1 MNFFALLLPW
11 ATEVDLLWL
20 KAVKKMA
27 RGTSQRNWSIHL
39 SWEMFAMSELLLRI
53 RVDPS
58 ASPFCC
64 GKGEGTAQGMSQ
76 EAVCLLS
83 QF

>member
-20 KAVKKMA
+20 KEVMKTA

-39 SWEMFAMSELLLRI
+39 SWEMLAMSELFLWV
-53 RVDPS
+53 RVDRIHQLH
-58 ASPFCC
+58 PFVV
-64 GKGEGTAQGMSQ
+64 GKERAQQGREGFLCINS
-76 EAVCLLS
+76 L
-83 QF
+83 

>member
-20 KAVKKMA
+20 KEVMKMA

-39 SWEMFAMSELLLRI
+39 SWEMLATSELFLRV

-58 ASPFCC
+58 ASPFCY
-64 GKGEGTAQGMSQ
+64 GKGEGAAREGR
-76 EAVCLLS
+76 LS
-83 QF
+83 LY